1 MRRLTKNPVVRST
14 DRESLSPVLCR
25 PHYFRCLWILLLFA
39 TMTLS
44 ACGGGS
50 SSAPQQNASLS
61 GNWQFSLASPGDGS
75 FTGGL
80 QGGFL
85 LQKNGS
91 VTGQAVYAVSA
102 PNIQPPLVNPCNSG
116 TAAITGT
123 LSGQTVTLT
132 AVAGSQIFT
141 LTGTL
146 RSDGSAIDN
155 GTYTSTAGTAS
166 DGSTPCGAAET
177 GVSWTAKSV
186 PPVTG
191 TITGTFHSI
200 SSSASFDGTTLN
212 NRDFPLT
219 GLLTQGENI
228 GASNAT
234 ITGSLSFIDPTTLL
248 SNYPC
253 IPSGSVSVNGQISGN
268 TVILQLIGTDGSN
281 AGQIGV
287 PASEVNLGG
296 NGAYPVTF
304 DSTTNGSV
312 LHSVG
317 TGYVVNTKACLNSN
331 NGNFEDVGYICLAVG
346 SSSPCQQPIT
356 LSPALLTF
364 PLQTLG
370 STATSQPIT
379 LTNISGHQLD
389 GLTLNPQ
396 PGNPTDFNGQLNFM
410 FTDNCGPN
418 GGPAGTNSFTLGG
431 PNAPTSCIVTVS
443 FVPQESCTWVPDA
456 KGGGTPPAQCP
467 LPLGATLTVTSPVTA
482 DNDPNFTVPI
492 SGTGTSFIQPS
503 APELDFGAQAVGEA
517 SLPQLLSFTN
527 HSAGPVKIVG
537 PRTTPCQFS
546 NGQTPLLRPVQDNGT
561 VAGIQAVTGG
571 MSLQDAGGYLT
582 VYYNCDAD
590 QQTELPNFQI
600 SSDTCTGTDLAP
612 QATCSMQIVFVP
624 QPATFINSALDYFLQ
639 LNTVQCESALFPTGA
654 TSDCENDSGRF
665 PVELKAN
672 AASPL
677 RMSPSAGLDF
687 GGQAVGSTSAPQ
699 TITLLN
705 DQAQAT
711 SVNFYTK
718 ISVKGNYSET
728 DDCPFTLASGA
739 TCTLTVTFK
748 PKAVGLNQGS
758 LNILYT
764 LGSAGTPGNPQT
776 VYLRG
781 TGQ

>member
-1 MRRLTKNPVVRST
+1 MRRLTKNRILRST
-14 DRESLSPVLCR
+14 EGESLSPVLCR
-25 PHYFRCLWILLLFA
+25 HYPKCLGILLLFA
-39 TMTLS
+39 TMMLS
-44 ACGGGS
+44 ACGSNS
-50 SSAPQQNASLS
+50 SSAPQQSATLS
-61 GNWQFSLASPGDGS
+61 GNWQFNLASPEDGS
-75 FTGGL
+75 FTGGP

-85 LQKNGS
+85 LQKNGK
-91 VTGQAVYAVSA
+91 VTGQAVYAVSGA
-102 PNIQPPLVNPCNSG
+102 NIQPPLVNPCNSG

-132 AVAGSQIFT
+132 AVAGTQTFT

-166 DGSTPCGAAET
+166 DGTTPCGAAET
-177 GVSWTAKSV
+177 GVSWSAKSV
-186 PPVTG
+186 PPLTG
-191 TITGTFHSI
+191 SITGTFHSI
-200 SSSASFDGTTLN
+200 SNSASFDGATLN
-212 NRDFPLT
+212 NRDFPVT

-234 ITGSLSFIDPTTLL
+234 ITGSLSFLDPTALF
-248 SNYPC
+248 SDYPC
-253 IPSGSVSVNGQISGN
+253 IPSGAVSINGQISGN
-268 TVILQLIGTDGSN
+268 TVVLQLIGTDGSN

-317 TGYVVNTKACLNSN
+317 TGYVVNTKACPNNN
-331 NGNFEDVGYICLAVG
+331 NGNFEDLGYICLAVG

-356 LSPALLTF
+356 LSPAFLTF
-364 PLQTLG
+364 PSQQLG
-370 STATSQPIT
+370 STATAQTIT
-379 LTNISGHQLD
+379 VTNISGHELD

-396 PGNPTDFNGQLNFM
+396 PGNPNDFNGQLNFF

-418 GGPAGTNSFTLGG
+418 GSPAGANSFNLGG
-431 PNAPTSCIVTVS
+431 PSAPTSCIVTAS
-443 FVPQESCTWVPDA
+443 FVPQESCPWVSSS
-456 KGGGTPPAQCP
+456 AQCP
-467 LPLGATLTVTSPVTA
+467 LALGASLTVASPVTA
-482 DNDPNFTVPI
+482 DNDPNFSVPI
-492 SGTGTSFIQPS
+492 SGTGSSFIQP
-503 APELDFGAQAVGEA
+503 ATPELDFGAEAIGEA
-517 SLPQLLSFTN
+517 SLPQSVSFTN

-537 PRTTPCQFS
+537 PRTMACQFS
-546 NGQTPLLRPVQDNGT
+546 NGQTPLLRPVQDNGA
-561 VAGIQAVTGG
+561 VAGLQVVAGG
-571 MSLQDAGGYLT
+571 MFLQDANGYLT

-600 SSDTCTGTDLAP
+600 SSDTCTNTDLAP
-612 QATCSMQIVFVP
+612 QATCSVQIVFVP

-639 LNTVQCESALFPTGA
+639 LNTVQCESPLFPTGA
-654 TSDCENDSGRF
+654 TSDCEIDSGRF
-665 PVELKAN
+665 PVELRAN

-677 RMSPSAGLDF
+677 RMSPAAGLDF

-718 ISVKGNYSET
+718 ISVKGSYSET
-728 DDCPFTLASGA
+728 DDCPFSLAPGA

-748 PKAVGLNQGS
+748 PKVAGLNQGS

-764 LGSAGTPGNPQT
+764 LGSTSTQGNPQT